1 LILIIPAGCAAYVG
15 AGASE
20 LIRRRQRQRALS

>member
-15 AGASE
+15 AGAAE